1 MDKSQAIHNFWSS
14 FGLPAYDENT
24 VPDDAVM
31 PYITYSVSTGD
42 IDNLIILNARLWYY
56 SPSWQA
62 ISKKADEIAAYIGS
76 GRQVVLK
83 IDNGYLWLVKGSPFS
98 QRMSDETDSMI
109 RSIYLNVNAEF
120 LTQY

>member
-31 PYITYSVSTGD
+31 PYITYNVPIGGIGD
-42 IDNLIILNARLWYY
+42 LIVLNARLWYH
-56 SPSWQA
+56 STSWQA

-76 GRQVVLK
+76 EGHKTIKL
-83 IDNGYLWLVKGSPFS
+83 DNGYVWLVEGNPFS
-98 QRMSDETDSMI
+98 QRMSDDSDAMI
-109 RSIYLNVNAEF
+109 RSIYLNVNAEY
-120 LTQY
+120 LTAY